1 MERTLYVLTGPTA
14 VGKTEKSIQWAL
26 EREAE
31 ILSCDSLLIY
41 RGMDIGTAKPSKEER
56 SLVPHHG
63 IDLVDCEVPFS
74 VKAFQD
80 YAWEKVQEIH
90 QRGKE
95 VLITGGSGFYL
106 KSFFAPVVDEVPVSK
121 KVRTEVQAL
130 QKKGIRSLIDS
141 LKSVNPEGLGNLDLQ
156 NPRRVAK
163 ALERCWGSGKSLLE
177 LQATFAEQKSPF
189 SSYQIKAT
197 LLQRSRES
205 LHKRAELRI
214 EKMWKN
220 GLIEEVK
227 QLKSLGIE
235 NNPSASGAIGYREV
249 LAYLE
254 EGNPLTAEQV
264 KEQILFHTRQLIRK
278 QETWFRKQIPFNQKM
293 DLD

>member
-156 NPRRVAK
+156 NPRRVSK

-235 NNPSASGAIGYREV
+235 NNPSASGAIG
-249 LAYLE
+249 
-254 EGNPLTAEQV
+254 
-264 KEQILFHTRQLIRK
+264 
-278 QETWFRKQIPFNQKM
+278 
-293 DLD
+293 

>member
-1 MERTLYVLTGPTA
+1 MTGPTA
-14 VGKTEKSIQWAL
+14 VGKTEKSIQWAMKMG
-26 EREAE
+26 AE

-41 RGMDIGTAKPSKEER
+41 RGMDIGTAKPSREER

-106 KSFFAPVVDEVPVSK
+106 KSFFAPVIDEVPVSK

-130 QKKGIRSLIDS
+130 KKKGICFLIDS
-141 LKSVNPEGLGNLDLQ
+141 LKSLNPEGLGNLDLQ

-214 EKMWKN
+214 EEMWKN
-220 GLIEEVK
+220 GLVEEVK
-227 QLKSLGIE
+227 QLKSLGIK

-249 LAYLE
+249 LAYLKQ
-254 EGNPLTAEQV
+254 GNPLTADQV